1 MKFSRQI
8 LEKLK
13 KFLLSMRGFLILI
26 AIWWVVCRLG
36 LVKEFYLPSPESVW
50 GRFITN
56 MADGTLSRNLVDSIL
71 RFLQAYAI
79 GCGAGIVVGLLMGL
93 IPFVGKFFKPLL
105 TFFNSLSGITWV
117 PLAIAWLGVG
127 NATIRFLIVNAVFFM
142 VCVTTLAGV
151 STVPKIYEDAL
162 LTMGASRL
170 HITFRV
176 MLPGALPSIMT
187 GLRVG
192 AGFAWRS
199 LIAAEMVAGS
209 SGLGFLAFK
218 ANYDFQQPLLLACIL
233 LVGIVA
239 IVLDTLIL
247 APIEKRT
254 VNRWGMLT
262 EGR

>member
-1 MKFSRQI
+1 MKTSTKI
-8 LEKLK
+8 LHGLK
-13 KFLLSMRGFLILI
+13 QFLLSTRGFIILI
-26 AIWWVVCRLG
+26 AVWWLACHLG
-36 LVKEFYLPSPESVW
+36 LVKEFYLPSPERVW
-50 GRFITN
+50 TRFINN
-56 MADGTLSRNLVDSIL
+56 MADGSLTKNLLDSIR

-79 GCGAGIVVGLLMGL
+79 GCGAGILVGLMMGL
-93 IPFVGKFFKPLL
+93 VEGVGKFFKPLL

-117 PLAIAWLGVG
+117 PLAIAWMGVG
-127 NATIRFLIVNAVFFM
+127 EPTIRFLIINAVFFM

-151 STVPKIYEDAL
+151 STVPKMYENAL

-170 HITFRV
+170 QITFQV

-209 SGLGFLAFK
+209 SGLGFMAFK
-218 ANYDFQQPLLLACIL
+218 ANYDFQQALLLACIL

-239 IVLDTLIL
+239 IILDSVIL
-247 APIEKRT
+247 KPIEKYT
-254 VNRWGMLT
+254 VSRWGMLT
-262 EGR
+262 EGS